1 MNRDRT
7 KTGLFM
13 MEMILVI
20 LLFAVSAA
28 VCMRIFGAA
37 DRAERRSSDISS
49 AVMAA
54 ETAAEAYKARKGDL
68 AQTAAL
74 TGGTASA
81 DTLVAC
87 YDESWRQCA
96 RGKERF
102 VLRLEQRAA
111 LAADI
116 RVCEGDTEL
125 FAITVAAEAAE

>member
-1 MNRDRT
+1 
-7 KTGLFM
+7 M

-28 VCMRIFGAA
+28 VCMRIFAAA

-74 TGGTASA
+74 TGGVASEDA
-81 DTLVAC
+81 LVVR
-87 YDESWRQCA
+87 YDESWRKCV

-102 VLRLEQRAA
+102 VLRLERQAA

-125 FAITVAAEAAE
+125 FAITVAVEAAE